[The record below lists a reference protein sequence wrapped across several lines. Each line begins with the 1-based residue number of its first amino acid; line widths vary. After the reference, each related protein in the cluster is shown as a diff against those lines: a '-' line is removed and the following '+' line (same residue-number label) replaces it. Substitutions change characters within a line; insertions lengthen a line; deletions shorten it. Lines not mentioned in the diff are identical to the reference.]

1 MMRRIFAIALFSL
14 SALAAANAQDAA
26 TPKVDLRNEPELP
39 VLDRTE
45 PAATPPPAADVPEL
59 SQLDE
64 AFKRTSIGKAADEFR
79 ERVEIRK
86 LQNRVGD
93 DEDIIAARRH
103 AEAASTDLEK
113 RDRLHEYYDLYYGKM
128 RRLASTDETRKALDE
143 LKESHLKL
151 LAQPRVRP
159 VPGAPLPA
167 VPKKDKTEKAKKSRF
182 GRAPKAS

>member
-1 MMRRIFAIALFSL
+1 MTLRVFAIALLSL
-14 SALAAANAQDAA
+14 PALATLRGQDAA

-39 VLDRTE
+39 TLDATE
-45 PAATPPPAADVPEL
+45 PARPLAPAPDVPEL

-79 ERVEIRK
+79 QRVEIRK
-86 LQNRVGD
+86 LQNRVIN
-93 DEDIIAARRH
+93 DEDIVGAKRY

-113 RDRLHEYYDLYYGKM
+113 RDRLREYYDLYYGRM

-143 LKESHLKL
+143 LKEAHVKL
-151 LAQPRVRP
+151 LVQPRVRP
-159 VPGAPLPA
+159 VPGASLPP

-182 GRAPKAS
+182 GRTPKGN